1 LRVEFRIAAAAL
13 AVAAVGGA
21 CTKSE
26 GALLKTAGK
35 DKEKKRAGAACLN
48 GRDFPKG
55 MDDGSPGVAVK
66 VENDPAARPQS
77 GLEEADVVYEE
88 IVEGGI
94 TRFMAIFHCGEAG
107 EVGPIRSARFDDPKI
122 ALPFTNTL
130 AYSGA
135 NSIVQKELKKRRI
148 MSVTEG
154 MKGNPLFRSP
164 AGSISVH
171 SVFTDTAILREYV
184 PAKAEPP
191 ASDVFARGHVPRGA
205 KKAGRVTLNF
215 EDENTI
221 EYVYEKGR
229 WYRYEGGSKF
239 MAASGK
245 QIAIPNLLVQEVRVD
260 NSKKIVDIE
269 GNPSPDIRL
278 KGKGRALL
286 FRNGKVVAGQWGI
299 SREGRPPVF
308 ETKSGTPMTF
318 APGPVWVE
326 LVPSRKGNV
335 KGRIAFK

>member
-1 LRVEFRIAAAAL
+1 LRVEFRVVAAAL
-13 AVAAVGGA
+13 AVAAAGVA

-26 GALLKTAGK
+26 GALLKAAGK
-35 DKEKKRAGAACLN
+35 DKKKERAHAVCLN

-55 MDDGSPGVAVK
+55 MDDTAPAVAVK

-77 GLEEADVVYEE
+77 GLEKADVVYEE
-88 IVEGGI
+88 VVEGGI

-107 EVGPIRSARFDDPKI
+107 KVGPIRSARFDDPKI

-154 MKGNPLFRSP
+154 MKENPLFRSP
-164 AGSISVH
+164 LGSASVH

-184 PAKAEPP
+184 PATAEPP
-191 ASDVFARGHVPRGA
+191 ASDVFARGDIPRDA
-205 KKAGRVTLNF
+205 KKARRVTLNF
-215 EDENTI
+215 DDENTI
-221 EYVYEKGR
+221 EYVYKKGH
-229 WYRYEGGSKF
+229 WYRYEGGSSF
-239 MAASGK
+239 MAASGE

-278 KGKGRALL
+278 EGKGRALL
-286 FRNGKVVAGQWGI
+286 FRNGKVVTGEWGI
-299 SREGRPPVF
+299 SKEGRPPVF
-308 ETKSGTPMTF
+308 KAKSGRPMTF